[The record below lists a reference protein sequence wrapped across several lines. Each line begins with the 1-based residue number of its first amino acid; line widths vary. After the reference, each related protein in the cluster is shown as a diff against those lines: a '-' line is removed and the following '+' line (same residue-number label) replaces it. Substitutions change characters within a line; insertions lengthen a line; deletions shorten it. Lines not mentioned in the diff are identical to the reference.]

1 MGAGVPWPAIAK
13 SQAHQRYTIAPSTI
27 GRVPRRPKGLATV
40 VPGPSRR
47 EGRYTV
53 TVPGT
58 RIVKI
63 TDLITLDM
71 TSPPVTGSID
81 EDRHRQKRVGV
92 KKNDRRRTASD
103 VFRRRAGSLSEVI
116 HSSLADRGPY
126 AGDGQIAARNS
137 EAAVGGMKMS
147 VTIKRIT
154 LWRIEVE
161 NKPGVLARTLE
172 PLAGAGWDLE
182 VVMGYPETG
191 DKAAIEIYPVAGKKA
206 VAAAQAAGL
215 AASSIPTLLVEGDNR
230 AGLGM

>member
-1 MGAGVPWPAIAK
+1 
-13 SQAHQRYTIAPSTI
+13 
-27 GRVPRRPKGLATV
+27 
-40 VPGPSRR
+40 
-47 EGRYTV
+47 
-53 TVPGT
+53 
-58 RIVKI
+58 
-63 TDLITLDM
+63 
-71 TSPPVTGSID
+71 
-81 EDRHRQKRVGV
+81 
-92 KKNDRRRTASD
+92 
-103 VFRRRAGSLSEVI
+103 
-116 HSSLADRGPY
+116 
-126 AGDGQIAARNS
+126 
-137 EAAVGGMKMS
+137 MS

-230 AGLGM
+230 AGLDM